1 MKKAYH
7 LLRFVEIMGI
17 SKCRKESE
25 INKAR
30 ELSENNLANSTQ
42 FNINEKSNK
51 QKYVEIF
58 TKSLLL
64 EASSIKN
71 IYQKSKTHG
80 DVWWHQ
86 RLGYIIVLIVCR
98 INTNPKFIFQT
109 YNNTEPFSK
118 KLTEIIKFESK
129 ATEHGTVMED
139 HVKLQAISILKVARV
154 VKLKIDF
161 YGVTFL

>member
-1 MKKAYH
+1 MKKACY

-51 QKYVEIF
+51 QKYVDIF
-58 TKSLLL
+58 TKFLLL

-71 IYQKSKTHG
+71 IYQKSKNHS
-80 DVWWHQ
+80 DV
-86 RLGYIIVLIVCR
+86 
-98 INTNPKFIFQT
+98 
-109 YNNTEPFSK
+109 
-118 KLTEIIKFESK
+118 
-129 ATEHGTVMED
+129 
-139 HVKLQAISILKVARV
+139 
-154 VKLKIDF
+154 
-161 YGVTFL
+161 